1 MENGKEKA
9 PVDALRNSVMDVLLV
24 EDDSGD
30 VELAEEAIRR
40 GGVKFR
46 LTVAEDGVQALRYL
60 RREGEFSSATRP
72 DLVILDLNLPRR
84 NGREV
89 LGDIRADPALR
100 DLPVVL
106 LSTSA
111 VQEDLMAEF
120 GLSRESC
127 FTKPFRFDEFVEVMR
142 AIERRFRSQPT

>member
-1 MENGKEKA
+1 MRE
-9 PVDALRNSVMDVLLV
+9 SVKHTSADPGNDGERRVLLV
-24 EDDSGD
+24 EDDAGD

-40 GGVKFR
+40 GGVRFR

-60 RREGEFSSATRP
+60 RREGEHAHAERP

-89 LGDIRADPALR
+89 LADIRSDPSLK
-100 DLPVVL
+100 DIPVVL

-111 VQEDLMAEF
+111 IQEDLIAEF
-120 GLSRESC
+120 SLDRSRC
-127 FTKPFRFDEFVEVMR
+127 YTKPFRFDEFVEVMR
-142 AIERRFRSQPT
+142 AIERSLSSPAS

>member
-1 MENGKEKA
+1 MNADIKNADKEKN
-9 PVDALRNSVMDVLLV
+9 LWKVLLV

-40 GGVKFR
+40 GGVKFQ
-46 LTVAEDGVQALRYL
+46 LTVAEDGVQAIRFLRQ
-60 RREGEFSSATRP
+60 EGEFASAPRP

-89 LGDIRADPALR
+89 LGDIRADSNLSTI
-100 DLPVVL
+100 PVVL

-111 VQEDLMAEF
+111 VQEDLVSEF
-120 GLSRESC
+120 GLDREAC
-127 FTKPFRFDEFVEVMR
+127 FTKPFRFDEFVDVMR
-142 AIERRFRSQPT
+142 AIERRLLSLRSA